1 MIEGI
6 IVVVVLVLALIGL
19 HLWNKPKAVVIAPVE
34 VKAPPM
40 PPVKTPRQEAERYE
54 RFRERADTVCN
65 DLEREVIAARL
76 RAKINLEHEQAIARE
91 QARKAQQERYAE
103 HQRRPAASTHFGAPY
118 GQSQAYVDTD
128 SALLGVVAAVAA
140 VAVAETIYETV
151 VDSSPAYQ
159 YSDPTPSDYGSS
171 SSDSSSS
178 WSGE

>member
-6 IVVVVLVLALIGL
+6 IVVVVLILALIGL
-19 HLWNKPKAVVIAPVE
+19 HLWNKPKTVVIAPVE

-54 RFRERADTVCN
+54 RMRVRTDEIRADI
-65 DLEREVIAARL
+65 EREAYAARI
-76 RAKINLEHEQAIARE
+76 INQNKREEEQAIARAR
-91 QARKAQQERYAE
+91 QAREQ

-118 GQSQAYVDTD
+118 GQSQAHVDTD
-128 SALLGVVAAVAA
+128 SALLGVVAAAAA
-140 VAVAETIYETV
+140 VVVAETIYETV
-151 VDSSPAYQ
+151 VDSSPSYQ